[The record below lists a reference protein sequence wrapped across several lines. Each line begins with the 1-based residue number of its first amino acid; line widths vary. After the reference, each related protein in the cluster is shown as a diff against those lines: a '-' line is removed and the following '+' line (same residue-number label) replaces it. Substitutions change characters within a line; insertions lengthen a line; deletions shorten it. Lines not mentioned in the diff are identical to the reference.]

1 VGGKGT
7 PAVTAARRAGVPI
20 TVHEFEATAA
30 DGRGY
35 GLAAAEAMGV
45 EPTRVFK
52 TLVVA
57 VDGAL
62 AVAVVPVGGECDLKA
77 VAAALGGKRAV
88 MADQREA
95 ERATGYVV
103 GGISPLGQRRRLPTV
118 VDVSVLPLPTVF
130 VSGGRRGLELELA
143 PSDLVALT
151 GAVEAP
157 IALPAT

>member
-1 VGGKGT
+1 MSGKGT
-7 PAVTAARRAGVPI
+7 PAVTALRRAGVPVS
-20 TVHEFEATAA
+20 VHEFDVTAG

-45 EPTRVFK
+45 DPTRVFK

-77 VAAALGGKRAV
+77 VAGAVGGKRAV
-88 MADQREA
+88 MADQRDA

-103 GGISPLGQRRRLPTV
+103 GGISPLGQRRQLPTV
-118 VDVSVLPLPTVF
+118 VDESALPLPTMF
-130 VSGGRRGLELELA
+130 VSGGRRGLELEVA

-151 GAVEAP
+151 RAVLAP
-157 IALPAT
+157 IGLPST